1 MPKLAPFGIYA
12 PDISDLDRD
21 HTSSILN
28 VLPRADGYGPHPS
41 LDPLSDALAARCRGM
56 FFARK
61 RDGSILIFAGTE
73 TRLYLMSNT
82 DYSWTDVSKG
92 GSAYSA
98 LSSDAHWQF
107 AQFADVVIAVQAN
120 VAPQSYNLT
129 SSSAFADLGGSPP
142 QAAYIGVINRFV
154 VLGGLLNEPYRVQW
168 SGLNAITTWTSGTS
182 YSDYQDQP
190 DGGIVRGI
198 SGGEQGFLFQDTAIR
213 RMTWVPGADIVFQID
228 RLGTEI
234 GLLAPYSLI
243 RSEARTFFL
252 SSQGFMQLEP
262 TGQLIPIGKEAVDRT
277 FAGSVDKSAL
287 SLVLGASSPRSTVVT
302 WSAKTIDDAAQQNL
316 FNRLWNYDYALKRWT
331 PADVTGEFLA
341 SVARPGATL
350 ESLDAIAPGVV
361 AISGAANNGSG
372 LVRLTVASTT
382 GWTTGDFKSVSAVTG
397 TTEANGHWTITVI
410 DGTHIDLQGSTY
422 ANAYVSGGIVGGS
435 VDDMDFSLD
444 DLATVALTELGAVDT
459 SHRVGFL
466 VGSALEAVLE
476 TAEQSGQGRR
486 VYINSVEPVSD
497 APTIY
502 GRAILRQ
509 TLSDTATDE
518 GEENAKNDDGVIPL
532 MDEARFLRVRCRIP
546 AGEEWTFASGVM
558 PEFGLGG
565 RA

>member
-1 MPKLAPFGIYA
+1 MAKLSEFGEYR
-12 PDISDLDRD
+12 PDVSDVDRA
-21 HTSSILN
+21 HTGVLLN

-41 LDPLSDALAARCRGM
+41 LDPLSDALAARCRGL

-82 DYSWTDVSKG
+82 DYSWTDVSAG
-92 GSAYSA
+92 GSAYSP

-107 AQFADVVIAVQAN
+107 AQFANVVVAVQAN

-129 SSSAFADLGGSPP
+129 SSSAFAALGGSPP
-142 QAAYIGVINRFV
+142 QAAYVGVINRFL
-154 VLGGLLNEPYRVQW
+154 VLAGLLNEPYRVQW
-168 SGLNAITTWTSGTS
+168 SGLNALTTWTSGTT
-182 YSDYQDQP
+182 YSDYQDLP

-228 RLGTEI
+228 RLGTDI

-262 TGQLIPIGKEAVDRT
+262 TGELIPIGKEKVDRT
-277 FAGSVDKSAL
+277 FAATVDTSAYA
-287 SLVLGASSPRSTVVT
+287 LVIGASDPGGHTVT
-302 WSAKTIDDAAQQNL
+302 WSAKTIDDEAQPNL
-316 FNRLWNYDYALKRWT
+316 FNKLWNYDYVLKRWT
-331 PADVTGEFLA
+331 PANVTGEFLA
-341 SVARPGATL
+341 SIARPGATL

-361 AISGAANNGSG
+361 SVTDTADNGAG
-372 LVRLTVASTT
+372 LIRLEVADTT
-382 GWTTGDFKSVSAVTG
+382 GWTTGDYKSVSGVGG

-410 DGTHIDLQGSTY
+410 DGTHIDLQGSTF
-422 ANAYVSGGIVGGS
+422 ANAYTSGGIVGGS
-435 VDDMDFSLD
+435 VDDMEFSLD
-444 DLATVALTELGAVDT
+444 DVATIALTELGAVNV
-459 SHRVGFL
+459 SHEVGFL
-466 VGSALEAVLE
+466 VGDALEAVVE
-476 TAEQSGQGRR
+476 TAEQSGEGRR
-486 VYINSVEPVSD
+486 VFINSAEPVTD
-497 APTIY
+497 AGTVY
-502 GRAILRQ
+502 GLAVKRE
-509 TLSDTATDE
+509 TLAGAE
-518 GEENAKNDDGVIPL
+518 YLGAENSLNDDGVIPL
-532 MDEARFLRVRCRIP
+532 DDEARFMRVRLRIP
-546 AGEEWTFASGVM
+546 AGQEWTFITGLR

>member
-1 MPKLAPFGIYA
+1 MPKMSPFGEYR
-12 PDISDLDRD
+12 PDVSDLDASY
-21 HTSSILN
+21 TAALLN

-41 LDPLSDALAARCRGM
+41 LDALSDALAARCRGM

-61 RDGSILIFAGTE
+61 RDGSIVIFAGTE
-73 TRLYLMSNT
+73 TRLYMMSNT

-107 AQFADVVIAVQAN
+107 VQFADVVIAVQAN

-129 SSSAFADLGGSPP
+129 SSSAFDDLAGSPP
-142 QAAYIGVINRFV
+142 QAAYVGVINRFV
-154 VLGGLLNEPYRVQW
+154 ILAGLLNEPYRVQW

-182 YSDYQDQP
+182 YSDYQDLP

-198 SGGEQGFLFQDTAIR
+198 SGGEQGWLLQDTAIR

-262 TGQLIPIGKEAVDRT
+262 TGQLIQIGKEKVDRT
-277 FAGSVDKSAL
+277 FAGDVDTAVY
-287 SLVLGASSPRSTVVT
+287 SLVLGASNPGGSVVT
-302 WSAKTIDDAAQQNL
+302 WAYKSIGDEAQPNL
-316 FNRLWNYDYALKRWT
+316 FNRLLNYDYLLQRWT
-331 PADVTGEFLA
+331 PAEFEGEFLA
-341 SVARPGATL
+341 SIARPGATL
-350 ESLDAIAPGVV
+350 ESLDAIAPGAVSV
-361 AISGAANNGSG
+361 SGAANNGSG
-372 LVRLTVASTT
+372 LVRLTVSSTS
-382 GWTTGDFKSVSAVTG
+382 GWTTGDYKSVSGVTG
-397 TTEANGHWTITVI
+397 TTEANGHWTVTVI

-435 VDDMDFSLD
+435 VDAMTFSLD
-444 DLATVALTELGAVDT
+444 DLSTVALTQLGAVNT
-459 SHRVGFL
+459 SHQVGF
-466 VGSALEAVLE
+466 VNGDALEATLE

-486 VYINSVEPVSD
+486 VYINSVEPITD
-497 APTIY
+497 AATVY
-502 GRAILRQ
+502 ARAVVRQ
-509 TLSDTATDE
+509 TLSGAAEEGDE
-518 GEENAKNDDGVIPL
+518 NSKNDDGVVPL
-532 MDEARFLRVRCRIP
+532 MDEGRFLRVKARIP
-546 AGEEWTFASGVM
+546 AGEVWTFASGLI

>member
-1 MPKLAPFGIYA
+1 MPKMSPFGEYR
-12 PDISDLDRD
+12 PDVSDLDASY
-21 HTSSILN
+21 TAALLN

-41 LDPLSDALAARCRGM
+41 LDALSDALAARCRGM

-61 RDGSILIFAGTE
+61 RDGSIVIFAGTE
-73 TRLYLMSNT
+73 TRLYMMSNT
-82 DYSWTDVSKG
+82 DYSWTDVSAG

-129 SSSAFADLGGSPP
+129 SSSAFAALGGSPP
-142 QAAYIGVINRFV
+142 QASYVGVINRFV

-182 YSDYQDQP
+182 YSDYQDLP

-198 SGGEQGFLFQDTAIR
+198 SGGEQGWLLQDTAIR

-243 RSEARTFFL
+243 RSGSRTFFL
-252 SSQGFMQLEP
+252 SSQGFVQHEP
-262 TGQLIPIGKEAVDRT
+262 SGERIPIGKEKVDRT
-277 FAGSVDKSAL
+277 VADTVDTSSY
-287 SLVLGASSPRSTVVT
+287 SLVLGASNPGSTVVT
-302 WSAKTIDDAAQQNL
+302 WSAKTIDDAAQPNL
-316 FNRLWNYDYALKRWT
+316 FNRLWNFDYVLKRWA
-331 PADVTGEFLA
+331 PADVTGEYLA
-341 SVARPGATL
+341 SIARPGATL
-350 ESLDAIAPGVV
+350 ESLDAIAPG
-361 AISGAANNGSG
+361 AISVSGAANNGSG
-372 LVRLTVASTT
+372 LVRLTVSSTS
-382 GWTTGDFKSVSAVTG
+382 GWTTGDYKSVSGVTG
-397 TTEANGHWTITVI
+397 TTEANGHWLITVI

-422 ANAYVSGGIVGGS
+422 ANAYVSGGVVGGS
-435 VDDMDFSLD
+435 VDAMTFSLD
-444 DLATVALTELGAVDT
+444 DLSTVALTQLGAVDS
-459 SHRVGFL
+459 SHQVGF
-466 VGSALEAVLE
+466 VNGDALEATLE

-486 VYINSVEPVSD
+486 LYINSFEPITD
-497 APTIY
+497 AETVY
-502 GRAILRQ
+502 ARAVVRQ
-509 TLSDTATDE
+509 TLSGAAEE
-518 GEENAKNDDGVIPL
+518 GDENAKNDDGVVPL
-532 MDEARFLRVRCRIP
+532 MDEGRFLRVKQRIP
-546 AGEEWTFASGVM
+546 AGEVWTFASGGI

>member
-1 MPKLAPFGIYA
+1 MPKMSSFGEYR
-12 PDISDLDRD
+12 PDVSDLDASY
-21 HTSSILN
+21 TAALLN

-41 LDPLSDALAARCRGM
+41 LDALSDALPARCRGM

-73 TRLYLMSNT
+73 TRLYMMSNT
-82 DYSWTDVSKG
+82 DYSWSDVSKG

-107 AQFADVVIAVQAN
+107 VQFADVVIAVQAN

-142 QAAYIGVINRFV
+142 QASYVGVINRFV
-154 VLGGLLNEPYRVQW
+154 ILAGLLNEPYRVQW

-182 YSDYQDQP
+182 YSDYQDLP

-198 SGGEQGFLFQDTAIR
+198 SGGEQGWLLQDTAIR

-262 TGQLIPIGKEAVDRT
+262 TGQLIPIGKEKVDRT
-277 FAGSVDKSAL
+277 FAADVDTSAY
-287 SLVLGASSPRSTVVT
+287 SLVLGASNPGGSVVT
-302 WSAKTIDDAAQQNL
+302 WAYKSIGDEAQPNL
-316 FNRLWNYDYALKRWT
+316 FNRLLNFDYVLQRWT
-331 PADVTGEFLA
+331 PAEITAEYLA
-341 SVARPGATL
+341 SIARPGATL
-350 ESLDAIAPGVV
+350 ESLDAIAPG
-361 AISGAANNGSG
+361 AISVSGAANNGSG
-372 LVRLTVASTT
+372 LIRLTVSSTS
-382 GWTTGDFKSVSAVTG
+382 GWATGDYKSVSAVGGVSAAT
-397 TTEANGHWTITVI
+397 GHWTITVI
-410 DGTHIDLQGSTY
+410 DGTHIDLQGSTFSGTY
-422 ANAYVSGGIVGGS
+422 TSGGIVGGS
-435 VDDMDFSLD
+435 VDAMTFSLD
-444 DLATVALTELGAVDT
+444 DLSTVALTQLGAVDS
-459 SHRVGFL
+459 SHQVGF
-466 VGSALEAVLE
+466 VNGDALEATLE

-486 VYINSVEPVSD
+486 VYINSCEPISD
-497 APTIY
+497 AATIY
-502 GRAILRQ
+502 ARAVVRQ
-509 TLSDTATDE
+509 TLSGAAEE
-518 GEENAKNDDGVIPL
+518 GDENAKNDDGVIPL
-532 MDEARFLRVRCRIP
+532 MDEGRFLRVKARIP
-546 AGEEWTFASGVM
+546 AGEEWTFASGLI

>member
-1 MPKLAPFGIYA
+1 MAKLSEFGEYR
-12 PDISDLDRD
+12 PDVSDVDRA
-21 HTSSILN
+21 HTGVLLN

-41 LDPLSDALAARCRGM
+41 LDTLSDALAARCRGM

-82 DYSWTDVSKG
+82 NYSWTDVSAG

-107 AQFADVVIAVQAN
+107 AQFADVVVAVQAN

-129 SSSAFADLGGSPP
+129 SSSEFAALSGSPP
-142 QAAYIGVINRFV
+142 QAAYVGVINRFL
-154 VLGGLLNEPYRVQW
+154 VLAGLLNEPYRVQW
-168 SGLNAITTWTSGTS
+168 SGLNAITTWTSGTN
-182 YSDYQDQP
+182 YSDYQDLP

-228 RLGTEI
+228 RLGTDI

-262 TGQLIPIGKEAVDRT
+262 SGELIPIGKEKVDRT
-277 FAGSVDKSAL
+277 FAATVDTSAY
-287 SLVLGASSPRSTVVT
+287 SLVIGASDPGGHIVA
-302 WSAKTIDDAAQQNL
+302 WSSKTIDDEAEASL
-316 FNRLWNYDYALKRWT
+316 FNKLWNYDYVLKRWT
-331 PADVTGEFLA
+331 PANVTGEFLA
-341 SVARPGATL
+341 SIARPGATL
-350 ESLDAIAPGVV
+350 ESLDAIAPGVIAVTDTADNGAGLIRLEV
-361 AISGAANNGSG
+361 AD
-372 LVRLTVASTT
+372 TT
-382 GWTTGDFKSVSAVTG
+382 GWTTGDYKSVSGVGG

-410 DGTHIDLQGSTY
+410 DGTHIDLQGSTF
-422 ANAYVSGGIVGGS
+422 ANAYTSGGIVGGS
-435 VDDMDFSLD
+435 VDDMEFSLD
-444 DLATVALTELGAVDT
+444 DIATVALTELGAVNPD
-459 SHRVGFL
+459 HEVGFL
-466 VGSALEAVLE
+466 VGDALEAVLE
-476 TAEQSGQGRR
+476 TAEQSGEGRR
-486 VYINSVEPVSD
+486 VFINSAEPVTD
-497 APTIY
+497 AGTVY
-502 GRAILRQ
+502 GVAVKRE
-509 TLSDTATDE
+509 TLAGAEYE
-518 GEENAKNDDGVIPL
+518 GEENSLNDDGVIPL
-532 MDEARFLRVRCRIP
+532 DDEARFMRIRLRIP
-546 AGEEWTFASGVM
+546 AGEEWTFITGLR

>member
-1 MPKLAPFGIYA
+1 MPKMSPFGEYR
-12 PDISDLDRD
+12 PDVSDLDASY
-21 HTSSILN
+21 TAALLN

-41 LDPLSDALAARCRGM
+41 LDALSDALAARCRGM

-107 AQFADVVIAVQAN
+107 VQFADVVIAVQAN

-142 QAAYIGVINRFV
+142 QASYVGVINRFV
-154 VLGGLLNEPYRVQW
+154 ILAGLLNEPYRVQW

-182 YSDYQDQP
+182 YSDYQDLP

-198 SGGEQGFLFQDTAIR
+198 SGGEQGWLLQDTAIR

-262 TGQLIPIGKEAVDRT
+262 TGQLIQIGKEKVDRT
-277 FAGSVDKSAL
+277 FTGDVDTAAY
-287 SLVLGASSPRSTVVT
+287 SLVLGASNPGGSVVT
-302 WSAKTIDDAAQQNL
+302 WAYKSIGDEAQPNL
-316 FNRLWNYDYALKRWT
+316 FNRLLNYDYLLQRWT
-331 PADVTGEFLA
+331 LAEITGEFLA
-341 SVARPGATL
+341 SIARPGATL
-350 ESLDAIAPGVV
+350 ESLDAIAPGAVDV
-361 AISGAANNGSG
+361 TDAVDNGSG
-372 LVRLTVASTT
+372 EIRLEVDTT
-382 GWTTGDFKSVSAVTG
+382 GWTTGDYKSVSGVGG
-397 TTEANGHWTITVI
+397 TTEANGHWFVTVV
-410 DGTHIDLQGSTY
+410 DGTHADLDGSVF
-422 ANAYVSGGIVGGS
+422 ANAYTSGGIVGGS
-435 VDDMDFSLD
+435 VDEMTFSLD
-444 DLATVALTELGAVDT
+444 DLSTVALTQLGAIDS
-459 SHRVGFL
+459 SHQVGF
-466 VGSALEAVLE
+466 VNGDALEATLE

-486 VYINSVEPVSD
+486 VYINSVEPITD
-497 APTIY
+497 AGTVY
-502 GRAILRQ
+502 ARAVVRQ
-509 TLSDTATDE
+509 TLSGAAEE
-518 GEENAKNDDGVIPL
+518 GDENAKNDDGVVPL
-532 MDEARFLRVRCRIP
+532 MDEGRFLRVRARIP
-546 AGEEWTFASGVM
+546 AGEDWTFASGLI